1 MINRK
6 VKNLKF
12 QMIINN
18 ELQALL
24 ENEAKRSWILK
35 KVSNQFLT
43 FVKEE
48 PQNIKYQIDFSTPTQ
63 EYLDIL
69 KQDGYEFVDNFKELS
84 IYKNNNV
91 LANDLQTDEITRL
104 QALERIYT
112 PKHLILL
119 SILCLFLMMF
129 LEFFRYLIFSQPLSW
144 GYFFQN
150 SDLWCLYFFFISL
163 ILLCVLNISVS
174 FAIKHGIQ
182 YQLNHQTSNFRF
194 AIVLEKIIHVISFI
208 MILLSIYVVIDVFVN
223 ENWLDFF
230 IRVLIIFAIITLFQ
244 YIINKWVYRI
254 ASESLQKVI
263 KISAFIIYICAF
275 TMMSDIHFVSQ
286 EKTMPSSYMTDATSQ
301 ESYSNIFSTSY
312 ITSLENTE
320 KIIKKEMYI
329 TCLNDFIAK
338 EIMKANIMDYERE
351 TRMPTQEDIDRITEE
366 TGEWSSADIKYLSY
380 DDAFQTYQRY
390 ATPLADECYYNGFV
404 VIARKDHTMIISY
417 LQDEDHYIDHVLS
430 HYLK

>member
-119 SILCLFLMMF
+119 IILCLFLMMF
-129 LEFFRYLIFSQPLSW
+129 LEFFRYLIFSQPLSC

-150 SDLWCLYFFFISL
+150 S
-163 ILLCVLNISVS
+163 
-174 FAIKHGIQ
+174 
-182 YQLNHQTSNFRF
+182 
-194 AIVLEKIIHVISFI
+194 
-208 MILLSIYVVIDVFVN
+208 
-223 ENWLDFF
+223 
-230 IRVLIIFAIITLFQ
+230 
-244 YIINKWVYRI
+244 
-254 ASESLQKVI
+254 
-263 KISAFIIYICAF
+263 
-275 TMMSDIHFVSQ
+275 
-286 EKTMPSSYMTDATSQ
+286 
-301 ESYSNIFSTSY
+301 
-312 ITSLENTE
+312 
-320 KIIKKEMYI
+320 
-329 TCLNDFIAK
+329 
-338 EIMKANIMDYERE
+338 
-351 TRMPTQEDIDRITEE
+351 
-366 TGEWSSADIKYLSY
+366 
-380 DDAFQTYQRY
+380 
-390 ATPLADECYYNGFV
+390 
-404 VIARKDHTMIISY
+404 
-417 LQDEDHYIDHVLS
+417 
-430 HYLK
+430 